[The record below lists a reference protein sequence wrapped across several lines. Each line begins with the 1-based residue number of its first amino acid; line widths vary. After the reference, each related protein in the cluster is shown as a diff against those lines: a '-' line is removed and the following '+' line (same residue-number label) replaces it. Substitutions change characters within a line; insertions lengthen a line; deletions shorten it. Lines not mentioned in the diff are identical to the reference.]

1 MTGMFGTALS
11 FVSLPVSH
19 LEASVT
25 FYTRFLDLQL
35 SERFGPTALLVA
47 SDSSQHYQLALTE
60 GVACPG
66 ITLGF
71 AVSSLADW
79 QEIERYLQTEGQP
92 VTREDRGWAWV
103 LGLTDPDGY
112 RVELF
117 LDRRQ
122 TGGQPYWRG
131 HSGPLAG

>member
-1 MTGMFGTALS
+1 MAEMFGTSLS
-11 FVSLPVSH
+11 YISLSVSH

-35 SERFGPTALLVA
+35 SERFGRTALLVA
-47 SDSSQHYQLALTE
+47 SDSPQHYQLALSE
-60 GVACPG
+60 GVPCPG
-66 ITLGF
+66 VTLGF
-71 AVSSLADW
+71 AVSSLSDW
-79 QEIERYLQTEGQP
+79 QEIERYLLAEGQSGI
-92 VTREDRGWAWV
+92 REDRGWAWV

-122 TGGQPYWRG
+122 AGGKPYWRG
-131 HSGPLAG
+131 YSGPVEG